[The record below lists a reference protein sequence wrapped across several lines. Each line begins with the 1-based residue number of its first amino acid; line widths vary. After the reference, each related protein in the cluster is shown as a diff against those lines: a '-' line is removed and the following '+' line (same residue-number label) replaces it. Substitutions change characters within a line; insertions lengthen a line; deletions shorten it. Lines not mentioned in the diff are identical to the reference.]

1 MRAAREL
8 AAGKPVPLTD
18 EEARVASALENALS
32 DAVNKVMAITPPPQR
47 PLVHLV
53 EVLQATCA
61 ADSDGDGLVSEAER
75 VAHANH
81 ELEARDSG
89 LGKAA
94 TGIATSTFLSQTA
107 VAATSASPADLP
119 ATDCKQKKK
128 VLFVIDCQD
137 GYDGSFV
144 SSLPPDSPGGLA
156 YIQSAH
162 DVRASYELGTK
173 KLVQRFAAGEKKLRF
188 DKVWNRGLDGVSF
201 EKVCARVVEELRSGA
216 YDHVVF
222 TYDYLERADGEEKG
236 VFALD
241 STPWKDPTKPVAF
254 VPYSRYLTINAGGLG
269 TNISRNIRKAL
280 PEVTHARG
288 AEGNDVCGTP
298 ALYFRKQVDDAFD
311 DGTEQSARTLEQ
323 PWLDNVDVDDE
334 GLPKPKAETL
344 LRKLERLG
352 LGPNEAVGTFCG
364 VVTNRCVA
372 SSLLHAVQHG
382 YEARLLEGGCMAASD
397 EEHAQGLALIKEK
410 GGAMVEMV
418 P

>member
-1 MRAAREL
+1 MRAARDL
-8 AAGKPVPLTD
+8 AAGKPIALTDEEAD
-18 EEARVASALENALS
+18 EEARVATALENALS
-32 DAVNKVMAITPPPQR
+32 NAVNKVMAITPR
-47 PLVHLV
+47 PKRPIAHLV

-75 VAHANH
+75 IAHAKH
-81 ELEARDSG
+81 ELESRDAG

-94 TGIATSTFLSQTA
+94 TGIAISAFWQK
-107 VAATSASPADLP
+107 AAT
-119 ATDCKQKKK
+119 ATAAAAAFNGEKKKK

-144 SSLPPDSPGGLA
+144 SSLPADSPGGLA
-156 YIQSAH
+156 FIQSAH
-162 DVRASYELGTK
+162 DIHASYELGTK
-173 KLVQRFAAGEKKLRF
+173 KHVQTFAAGEKQLRF
-188 DKVWNRGLDGVSF
+188 DKVWNRGLDGEAF
-201 EKVCARVVEELRSGA
+201 GKVCARVVEEVRSGA

-241 STPWKDPTKPVAF
+241 STPWKDPAKPVAF
-254 VPYSRYLTINAGGLG
+254 VPYSHYLTINAGGLG
-269 TNISRNIRKAL
+269 TNISRNIRAAL